1 MIFSR
6 IKQKDQF
13 RSQGM
18 ERRKGGEGERKGGEG
33 GKKGG
38 EGGRKEGGREKNIA
52 KIAF

>member
-38 EGGRKEGGREKNIA
+38 KEVEKMST
-52 KIAF
+52 AFY